1 MLNFLFKKD
10 PVRSQAETLYAAI
23 AEQALAPE
31 FFMVAG
37 APDTPEGRFDMIAL
51 HMFLAVER
59 LRRDA
64 PANDRLVQRLQEVF
78 FEHLDGALREM
89 GVGDLSVGRKIRGLA
104 EAFYGRY
111 AAYRDALFAGNSA
124 LSAAIARN
132 VLGLADTS
140 KGAPLADYA
149 VSARGVLGAAAVDNL
164 PTAIAALGS
173 LSRSKFRGEG
183 DEQSA

>member
-31 FFMVAG
+31 FFAVAG

-51 HMFLAVER
+51 HMFLAVDR

-64 PANDRLVQRLQEVF
+64 PANDPLVQRLQEVF
-78 FEHLDGALREM
+78 FERLDGALREM
-89 GVGDLSVGRKIRGLA
+89 GVGDLSVGRKVRGLA

-111 AAYRDALFAGNSA
+111 AAYRDALTAGNGA
-124 LSAAIARN
+124 LGASIARN
-132 VLGLADTS
+132 VLGLDDAR

-149 VSARGVLGAAAVDNL
+149 MAARGVLSAAPVDKL
-164 PTAIAALGS
+164 SAAFTGLGT
-173 LSRSKFRGEG
+173 LSRSKFRGDG
-183 DEQSA
+183 GEQGA